1 MDDGSEAETAASLHT
16 MSDAAQTVNSAT
28 YTDPNSMYPHPQS
41 LPSPVGIA
49 SERNPGEDVAIQYV
63 TAKAGELRNP
73 RIPEFFSPAPQPRI

>member
-16 MSDAAQTVNSAT
+16 MSDAAQTVNSAK
-28 YTDPNSMYPHPQS
+28 YTDPNSVYPHPLS

-63 TAKAGELRNP
+63 TAKAGELRIP
-73 RIPEFFSPAPQPRI
+73 RILTEL